1 MAGETHPA
9 HVSWTQS
16 RSRWKLAAW
25 LALAILALAATAGI
39 MGYVIG
45 SMRYQPTAILLP
57 GTPDAVKVARYGA
70 KPFGPAADTT
80 WTPDAVVTVTDIKR
94 VALLAADA
102 NNLPPFPTGN
112 YGCPNSDGSHY
123 ELQFSFANGDRR
135 TLFAER
141 QGCEGVGFEDA
152 PYESG
157 ASIAWSMT
165 DHRLLNDLDA
175 LFR

>member
-1 MAGETHPA
+1 M
-9 HVSWTQS
+9 
-16 RSRWKLAAW
+16 
-25 LALAILALAATAGI
+25 LALAAIAGI
-39 MGYVIG
+39 VGYMIG
-45 SMRYQPTAILLP
+45 STRNQPRAMLIP

-70 KPFGPAADTT
+70 KPFGPAADATP
-80 WTPDAVVTVTDIKR
+80 WTPDAVVTVTDTKR

-112 YGCPNSDGSHY
+112 YSCPSSDGSHY

-152 PYESG
+152 PYGSDE
-157 ASIAWSMT
+157 SIAWSMT